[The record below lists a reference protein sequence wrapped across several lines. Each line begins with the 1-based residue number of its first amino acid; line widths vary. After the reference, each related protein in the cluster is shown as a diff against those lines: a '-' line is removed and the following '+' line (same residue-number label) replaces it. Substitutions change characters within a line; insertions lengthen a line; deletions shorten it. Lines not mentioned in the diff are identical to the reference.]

1 MKLRFY
7 FIVVIAIL
15 TLVVPAVFLRGTLPQ
30 QTATEIDGLAQFAS
44 MQGVSLGPV
53 IWRESFDNAST
64 WAVSGNVP
72 AVLQVNNSLSLK
84 IVFPSRTTAQAVTIF
99 HNVSLPLDQG
109 PIVALTLQVSGGVSY
124 GVRFWGV
131 TASNKPFSAWHEGS
145 TLQHRPGRGIF
156 ETVSTNLL
164 SESSIPNPTLSLA
177 GARIT
182 RMSLYVEAVPLTS
195 GTFSLKVSS
204 IQANSVI
211 MTKATSN
218 EVSGNFTVL
227 VADLGPA
234 IATQKLYQVFVGLD
248 IKGSNDLSYV
258 PYFTT
263 GATVAAQGYTYIT
276 KVATTYELALLSPL
290 QVNSSPLFAGNVHS
304 SSLVVSA
311 KTGEISFFRL
321 DTISIRF
328 FSTQAPRSAS
338 LDPTT
343 SRDLVFYF
351 FVFLFIIPVAMV
363 AFVVKV
369 FKDEN

>member
-1 MKLRFY
+1 VKLRLY
-7 FIVVIAIL
+7 SVVIIAVL
-15 TLVVPAVFLRGTLPQ
+15 TLVLPAVFLRGTLPQ

-53 IWRESFDNAST
+53 IWREGFNNAST
-64 WAVSGNVP
+64 WALSGSVP
-72 AVLQVNNSLSLK
+72 AILQVNKSLTLK
-84 IVFPSRTTAQAVTIF
+84 TIFPSRTTSQALSIF

-109 PIVALTLQVSGGVSY
+109 PIVTLGLQVSGGISY

-145 TLQHRPGRGIF
+145 TLQHRPGLGIF
-156 ETVSTNLL
+156 ETISANLV

-182 RMSLYVEAVPLTS
+182 RIALYLEAVPLTS
-195 GTFSLKVSS
+195 GTFSMHIFNL
-204 IQANSVI
+204 QANSVL
-211 MTKATSN
+211 MTKASSN

-234 IATQKLYQVFVGLD
+234 IATQKLFQVFVGLD
-248 IKGSNDLSYV
+248 IKGSSDLSYV

-263 GATVAAQGYTYIT
+263 GATVAAQGFTYVT

-311 KTGEISFFRL
+311 KTGEIGFFRL
-321 DTISIRF
+321 NSVSIRF
-328 FSTQAPRSAS
+328 FSTQASRSAI
-338 LDPTT
+338 LDPTM

-351 FVFLFIIPVAMV
+351 FVFLFIIPIAMV
-363 AFVVKV
+363 ALVVKV
-369 FKDEN
+369 FKDQH

>member
-1 MKLRFY
+1 MKLRLY
-7 FIVVIAIL
+7 SVVIIAVL
-15 TLVVPAVFLRGTLPQ
+15 TLVLPAVFLRGTLPQ

-53 IWRESFDNAST
+53 IWREGFNNAST
-64 WAVSGNVP
+64 WALSGSVP
-72 AVLQVNNSLSLK
+72 AILQVNKSLTLK
-84 IVFPSRTTAQAVTIF
+84 TIFPSRTTSQALSIF

-109 PIVALTLQVSGGVSY
+109 PIVTLGLQVSGGISY

-145 TLQHRPGRGIF
+145 TLQHRPGLGIF
-156 ETVSTNLL
+156 ETISANLV

-182 RMSLYVEAVPLTS
+182 RIALYLEAVPLTS
-195 GTFSLKVSS
+195 GTFSMHIFNL
-204 IQANSVI
+204 QANSVL
-211 MTKATSN
+211 MTKASSN

-234 IATQKLYQVFVGLD
+234 IATQKLFQVFVGLD
-248 IKGSNDLSYV
+248 IKGSSDLSYV

-263 GATVAAQGYTYIT
+263 GATVAAQGFTYVT

-311 KTGEISFFRL
+311 KTGEIGFFRL
-321 DTISIRF
+321 NSVSIRF
-328 FSTQAPRSAS
+328 FSTQASRSAI
-338 LDPTT
+338 LDPTM

-351 FVFLFIIPVAMV
+351 FVFLFIIPIAMV
-363 AFVVKV
+363 ALVVKV
-369 FKDEN
+369 FKDQH